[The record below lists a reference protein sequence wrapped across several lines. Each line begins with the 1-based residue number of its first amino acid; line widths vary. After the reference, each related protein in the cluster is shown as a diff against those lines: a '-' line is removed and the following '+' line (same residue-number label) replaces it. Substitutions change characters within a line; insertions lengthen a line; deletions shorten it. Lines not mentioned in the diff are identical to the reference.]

1 MTPRPGPFPRP
12 LASPGQA
19 APLGLGGGGC
29 KPFRAELSMNQ
40 EGKGVGAAEQSQQE
54 LAGEARLLGKPLW
67 LSKY

>member
-1 MTPRPGPFPRP
+1 M
-12 LASPGQA
+12 
-19 APLGLGGGGC
+19 GGC